1 MAAVARGLAG
11 RFQVVEPFQ
20 RGSGGGQRSGGAG
33 RLSVRRHVA
42 DLHEVIE
49 SCRGRGRPALVG
61 SSWGAML
68 ALAYAAEH
76 PLRAGPLVL
85 IGCGPFARWRARLL
99 ETLDERIDEGLRRKL
114 EAVAEE
120 VADAD
125 EQMRTKAALI
135 APLYSYEPVT
145 SELEIAGEI
154 EEFDARAH
162 QESWDDMESLAES
175 FFRV

>member
-1 MAAVARGLAG
+1 M
-11 RFQVVEPFQ
+11 
-20 RGSGGGQRSGGAG
+20 
-33 RLSVRRHVA
+33 
-42 DLHEVIE
+42 
-49 SCRGRGRPALVG
+49 
-61 SSWGAML
+61 
-68 ALAYAAEH
+68 
-76 PLRAGPLVL
+76 
-85 IGCGPFARWRARLL
+85 L